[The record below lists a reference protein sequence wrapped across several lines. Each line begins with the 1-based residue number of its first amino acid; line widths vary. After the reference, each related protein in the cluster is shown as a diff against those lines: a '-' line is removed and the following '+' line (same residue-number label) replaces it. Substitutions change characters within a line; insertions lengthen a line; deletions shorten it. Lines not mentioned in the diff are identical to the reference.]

1 MDLDSYLAA
10 QLEGL
15 RAQGIL
21 RDPLDSDARR
31 EVFARASGRVGL
43 DATSNDY
50 LGLAAQ
56 AVSVSRETARAGAG
70 ASRLVQ
76 GTWPE
81 HVELEREL
89 ASWVG
94 QASALLFSSGFAAN
108 LGTVSALAG
117 PESVVLSD
125 QLNHASIVDGCRLAR
140 AQTAVIPHLNL
151 AALETALVRSAQ
163 FPVRWVVTES
173 YFSMDG
179 DGPDLAA
186 LRAVCDRHRAFLV
199 VDEAHALGVFG
210 PDGAGRCAEA
220 GIRADVLIGT
230 LGKAVGTE
238 GAFVA
243 GSEALRTWLWNRAR
257 SFVFSTAPSPAAC
270 AVTLCHVKQAREAEA
285 ARGAL
290 LRKAGQVRSRLESEG
305 LALVRGSFGPV
316 ISVLVGTNHAA
327 VALAQRLREV
337 GILVQPI
344 RPPTV
349 PQGFARIR
357 VTISASH
364 SDEQLT
370 WLSDALVEAWRDT
383 CGASS

>member
-1 MDLDSYLAA
+1 VLALAA
-10 QLEGL
+10 
-15 RAQGIL
+15 A
-21 RDPLDSDARR
+21 A
-31 EVFARASGRVGL
+31 GRIGL

-56 AVSVSRETARAGAG
+56 AASVSRETARAGSG
-70 ASRLVQ
+70 AARLVQ

-89 ASWVG
+89 AHWVD
-94 QASALLFSSGFAAN
+94 QPAALLFSSGFAAN
-108 LGTVSALAG
+108 LGTISALAG
-117 PESVVLSD
+117 PDSVVLSD
-125 QLNHASIVDGCRLAR
+125 QLNHASIVDGCRLSR

-163 FPVRWVVTES
+163 FPLRWVVTES

-186 LRAVCDRHRAFLV
+186 LRALCDRYRAFLV

-210 PDGAGRCAEA
+210 PHGAGRCAEA
-220 GIRADVLIGT
+220 GVRADALIGT
-230 LGKAVGTE
+230 LGKAIGTE
-238 GAFVA
+238 GAFVS
-243 GSEALRTWLWNRAR
+243 GSDPLRTWLWNRAR
-257 SFVFSTAPSPAAC
+257 SFVFSTAPSPIGC
-270 AVTLCHVKQAREAEA
+270 AITLNHVKQAIGADA
-285 ARGAL
+285 ARAAL
-290 LRKAGQVRSRLESEG
+290 LAKAERVRARLESEG
-305 LALVRGSFGPV
+305 LALVRGSFGPI
-316 ISVLVGTNHAA
+316 ISVLVGTNQAA
-327 VALAQRLREV
+327 MTLAQRLRAA

-357 VTISASH
+357 ITISASH
-364 SDEQLT
+364 SDDQLA
-370 WLSDALVEAWRDT
+370 WLSDALVEAWKET